1 MQGTIYSKKKKERVS
16 KREKI
21 IKLGRLQKAGLVLN
35 VTELD
40 EVHQ

>member
-1 MQGTIYSKKKKERVS
+1 MRVS

-21 IKLGRLQKAGLVLN
+21 IKLGRLQKGLVLN